1 MKTTRTLLIALAGLS
16 ISSAQ
21 SSGGGVF
28 QKFDK
33 NSDGKVTPDELPNQ
47 QAFDRFDTNKDGS
60 ITLEEYNAVT
70 GGTTPK
76 PTTPPTPPAKPGE
89 APGAPGAKPE
99 VAAVL
104 KSFDTNGDGKITKED
119 SNAAQWF
126 TQADQ
131 NGDGVLD
138 EAEMQRVSGFAQ
150 KMSGSGQFAGI
161 VAQYD
166 KDGNGSIT
174 REEAAGAKW
183 FDRLD
188 QNADGV
194 VDAAELERLKQF
206 MQQAGGG
213 TSNTP
218 KPTTPTESPTAP
230 ADAVFSG
237 YDKNGD
243 GKVTPDELANPKAF
257 ERYDLDK
264 DGAISLAEYNKVSGK
279 TAPTTPGT
287 PATPSAAGGG
297 MAAQIE
303 NMIKAVD
310 KNADGQITKE
320 EAGDAPWFARLDQ
333 DANGIISAEE
343 LAMMRRI
350 VAQRG
355 GGNGNGGRGMPT
367 NGPTITP
374 EDVQKVTSGPEVL
387 KPGEVGIG
395 RMIEDISFTSLDG
408 QNRRLGDMQ
417 GKKALVVIMTS
428 ATCPVSKRYI
438 PSVAKL
444 EKELAA
450 QNVALLLVN
459 PFASE
464 TADEIKAQLTEA
476 GVTAP
481 YVHDTEKKLAITLQ
495 ARTTTEVFLL
505 DAARTLV
512 YRGAFDDQYGI
523 NYNLEAPKHRYLHDA
538 ITAFLKN
545 EKPTIQATA
554 APGCE
559 LDLPEKAH
567 ASASASPVTYHR
579 DVARILQQNCVTC
592 HRDGGIAPFALDD
605 IEEVK
610 DRAKVIKRVVS
621 EGTMPPWFAAV
632 EKDAEKNPWAND
644 CSLSAKDKADL
655 FAWLDSSDRPLGNV
669 AEAPAKRSYP
679 AEWSIGTPDLVIPL
693 SRAYDIKAT
702 GFMPYAFDVVDTHI
716 PEDKWVTAY
725 EILPSARDVVHHVIV
740 QVHEKGADA
749 RDREEGAGGYWA
761 VYVPGNGSC
770 VYPEGFARKIP
781 AGARVSF
788 QIHYTPSGKAKKE
801 RLRMGLVFAR
811 TAPQYEVKTL
821 AVSNPKISIPPGA
834 SHHVETQS
842 RRVPF
847 DIPITSYMAHLHI
860 RGKAF
865 KYEVTYADGKTETL
879 LDIPRYDFN
888 WQLRY
893 DYKQPKLIPRGSTL
907 TITAV
912 YDNSAENKANPD
924 PTKLVKWGSQTVDE
938 MMLGYFE
945 YFVPLSAKVAMQ

>member
-1 MKTTRTLLIALAGLS
+1 MKKPLALLIALAG
-16 ISSAQ
+16 ITSSLAQ
-21 SSGGGVF
+21 APGGVF
-28 QKFDK
+28 QKFDR
-33 NSDGKVTPDELPNQ
+33 NNDGKVTSEELPNA

-76 PTTPPTPPAKPGE
+76 PST
-89 APGAPGAKPE
+89 
-99 VAAVL
+99 
-104 KSFDTNGDGKITKED
+104 
-119 SNAAQWF
+119 
-126 TQADQ
+126 
-131 NGDGVLD
+131 
-138 EAEMQRVSGFAQ
+138 
-150 KMSGSGQFAGI
+150 
-161 VAQYD
+161 
-166 KDGNGSIT
+166 
-174 REEAAGAKW
+174 
-183 FDRLD
+183 
-188 QNADGV
+188 
-194 VDAAELERLKQF
+194 
-206 MQQAGGG
+206 
-213 TSNTP
+213 
-218 KPTTPTESPTAP
+218 PTTPTMPPKPAETPTAP

-237 YDKNGD
+237 YDKNSD
-243 GKVTPDELANPKAF
+243 GKVTTDELANPKAF
-257 ERYDLDK
+257 ERFDLDK

-279 TAPTTPGT
+279 PAPTTPGT
-287 PATPSAAGGG
+287 PTPPGTPPATPGAGGG
-297 MAAQIE
+297 MASQIE

-333 DANGIISAEE
+333 DADGIISAEE

-355 GGNGNGGRGMPT
+355 GAAGGGRGMPS
-367 NGPTITP
+367 NAPTITP

-387 KPGEVGIG
+387 KPGDVGIG
-395 RMIEDISFTSLDG
+395 RMIADLSFTTLDG
-408 QNRRLGDMQ
+408 QNASLSGFKA
-417 GKKALVVIMTS
+417 KKGLVILMTS
-428 ATCPVSKRYI
+428 ATCPVSKRYV
-438 PSVAKL
+438 PSVARL
-444 EKELAA
+444 QKELAE

-464 TADEIKAQLTEA
+464 TADEIKSQLTAA
-476 GVTAP
+476 GITAA
-481 YVHDTEKKLAITLQ
+481 YVHDKEKKLAALLQ

-505 DAARTLV
+505 DATRTLV

-523 NYNLEAPKHRYLHDA
+523 NYNLDAPKHRYLHDA
-538 ITAFLKN
+538 ISAHLKN
-545 EKPTIQATA
+545 EKPIIQATA

-559 LDLPEKAH
+559 LDLGDAPKVT
-567 ASASASPVTYHR
+567 ASPVTYHR

-621 EGTMPPWFAAV
+621 EGTMPPWFAAI

-655 FAWLDSSDRPLGNV
+655 VAWIESSDRPLGNV

-679 AEWSIGTPDLVIPL
+679 AEWSIGTPDLIIPL
-693 SRAYDIKAT
+693 SRAYDIKAD
-702 GFMPYAFDVVDTHI
+702 GFMPYAFDVVDTDI
-716 PEDKWVTAY
+716 AEDKWVTAY
-725 EILPSARDVVHHVIV
+725 EILPSERDVVHHVIV

-761 VYVPGNGSC
+761 IYVPGNGANI
-770 VYPEGFARKIP
+770 YPQGFARKIP
-781 AGARVSF
+781 AGARFSF

-801 RLRMGLVFAR
+801 RLRMGLVFAKSP
-811 TAPQYEVKTL
+811 PQYEVKTL
-821 AVSNPKISIPPGA
+821 ALANPKIAIPPGA
-834 SHHVETQS
+834 SHHVETQT

-907 TITAV
+907 KITAV

-945 YFVPLSAKVAMQ
+945 YFLPLSAKVAMK

>member
-1 MKTTRTLLIALAGLS
+1 MKTPLALLIALVD
-16 ISSAQ
+16 ITSSLAQ
-21 SSGGGVF
+21 APGGVF
-28 QKFDK
+28 QKFDR
-33 NSDGKVTPDELPNQ
+33 NSDGKVTSEELPNT

-76 PTTPPTPPAKPGE
+76 PAT
-89 APGAPGAKPE
+89 
-99 VAAVL
+99 
-104 KSFDTNGDGKITKED
+104 
-119 SNAAQWF
+119 
-126 TQADQ
+126 
-131 NGDGVLD
+131 
-138 EAEMQRVSGFAQ
+138 
-150 KMSGSGQFAGI
+150 
-161 VAQYD
+161 
-166 KDGNGSIT
+166 
-174 REEAAGAKW
+174 
-183 FDRLD
+183 
-188 QNADGV
+188 
-194 VDAAELERLKQF
+194 
-206 MQQAGGG
+206 
-213 TSNTP
+213 
-218 KPTTPTESPTAP
+218 PTTPTMPPKPAETPTAP

-237 YDKNGD
+237 YDKNSD
-243 GKVTPDELANPKAF
+243 GKVTTDELANPKAF
-257 ERYDLDK
+257 ERFDLDK

-279 TAPTTPGT
+279 PAPTTPGT
-287 PATPSAAGGG
+287 PTPPGTPPATPGAGGG
-297 MAAQIE
+297 MASQIE
-303 NMIKAVD
+303 NMIKVVD

-333 DANGIISAEE
+333 DADGIISAEE

-355 GGNGNGGRGMPT
+355 GAAGGGRGMPS
-367 NGPTITP
+367 NAPTITP

-387 KPGEVGIG
+387 KPGDVGTG
-395 RMIEDISFTSLDG
+395 RMVADITFTTLDG
-408 QNRRLGDMQ
+408 QNASLTGFKA
-417 GKKALVVIMTS
+417 KKGLVVLMTS

-464 TADEIKAQLTEA
+464 TADEIKAQLSEA
-476 GVTAP
+476 GINAT
-481 YVHDTEKKLAITLQ
+481 YVHDKEKKLAALLQ

-505 DAARTLV
+505 DATRTLV
-512 YRGAFDDQYGI
+512 YRGAFDDQYGV
-523 NYNLEAPKHRYLHDA
+523 NYNLDTPKHRYLHDA
-538 ITAFLKN
+538 ISAHLRGET
-545 EKPTIQATA
+545 PVIQATA

-559 LDLPEKAH
+559 LDLGDAPKVA
-567 ASASASPVTYHR
+567 ASPVTYHR

-644 CSLSAKDKADL
+644 CSLSAKDQADL

-669 AEAPAKRSYP
+669 ADAPAKRSYP
-679 AEWSIGTPDLVIPL
+679 AEWSIGTPDLIIPL
-693 SRAYDIKAT
+693 SRAYDIKAD
-702 GFMPYAFDVVDTHI
+702 GFMPYAFDVVDTDI

-725 EILPSARDVVHHVIV
+725 EILPSERDVVHHVIV

-761 VYVPGNGSC
+761 IYVPGNGANI
-770 VYPEGFARKIP
+770 YPQGFARKIP

-801 RLRMGLVFAR
+801 RLRMGLVFAKSP
-811 TAPQYEVKTL
+811 PQYEVKTL
-821 AVSNPKISIPPGA
+821 ALANPKISIPPGA
-834 SHHVETQS
+834 SHHVETQT

-847 DIPITSYMAHLHI
+847 DIPITSYMAHMHI

-938 MMLGYFE
+938 MMLGYLE
-945 YFVPLSAKVAMQ
+945 YFLPVSGSVAMK

>member
-1 MKTTRTLLIALAGLS
+1 MKTPLALLIALAGITTSL
-16 ISSAQ
+16 AQ
-21 SSGGGVF
+21 APGGVF
-28 QKFDK
+28 QKFDR
-33 NSDGKVTPDELPNQ
+33 NSDGKVTSEELPNT
-47 QAFDRFDTNKDGS
+47 QAFERFDTNKDGN

-76 PTTPPTPPAKPGE
+76 PAT
-89 APGAPGAKPE
+89 
-99 VAAVL
+99 
-104 KSFDTNGDGKITKED
+104 
-119 SNAAQWF
+119 
-126 TQADQ
+126 
-131 NGDGVLD
+131 
-138 EAEMQRVSGFAQ
+138 
-150 KMSGSGQFAGI
+150 
-161 VAQYD
+161 
-166 KDGNGSIT
+166 
-174 REEAAGAKW
+174 
-183 FDRLD
+183 
-188 QNADGV
+188 
-194 VDAAELERLKQF
+194 
-206 MQQAGGG
+206 
-213 TSNTP
+213 
-218 KPTTPTESPTAP
+218 PTTPTLPPKPAETPTAP

-237 YDKNGD
+237 YDKNSD
-243 GKVTPDELANPKAF
+243 GMVTTDELANPKAF
-257 ERYDLDK
+257 ERFDLDK

-279 TAPTTPGT
+279 PAPTTPGT
-287 PATPSAAGGG
+287 PTPPGTPPATPGASGG
-297 MAAQIE
+297 MASQIE

-333 DANGIISAEE
+333 DADGIISAEE

-355 GGNGNGGRGMPT
+355 GAAGGGRGMPS
-367 NGPTITP
+367 NAPTITP

-387 KPGEVGIG
+387 KPGDVGIG
-395 RMIEDISFTSLDG
+395 RMIADLSFTTLDG
-408 QNRRLGDMQ
+408 QNASLSGFKN
-417 GKKALVVIMTS
+417 KKCLVILMTS

-444 EKELAA
+444 QKELAA
-450 QNVALLLVN
+450 QNIALLLVN

-464 TADEIKAQLTEA
+464 TADEIKSQLTEA
-476 GVTAP
+476 GITAA
-481 YVHDTEKKLAITLQ
+481 YVHDKEKKLAALLH

-505 DAARTLV
+505 DDTRTLV

-523 NYNLEAPKHRYLHDA
+523 NYNLDAPKNRYLHDA
-538 ITAFLKN
+538 ISAHLKN
-545 EKPTIQATA
+545 EKPVIQATA

-559 LDLPEKAH
+559 LDLGNAPKVA
-567 ASASASPVTYHR
+567 ASPVTYHR

-621 EGTMPPWFAAV
+621 EGTMPPWFAALD
-632 EKDAEKNPWAND
+632 KDATTNPWAND

-679 AEWSIGTPDLVIPL
+679 AEWSIGTPDLIIPL
-693 SRAYDIKAT
+693 SRAYDIKAD
-702 GFMPYAFDVVDTHI
+702 GFMPYAFDVVDTDI

-725 EILPSARDVVHHVIV
+725 EILPSERDVVHHVIV

-761 VYVPGNGSC
+761 IYVPGNGANI
-770 VYPEGFARKIP
+770 YPQGFARKIP

-801 RLRMGLVFAR
+801 RLRMGLVFAK
-811 TAPQYEVKTL
+811 APPQYEVKTL
-821 AVSNPKISIPPGA
+821 ALANPKISIPPGA
-834 SHHVETQS
+834 SHHVETQT

-865 KYEVTYADGKTETL
+865 KYEVIHADGKTETL

-907 TITAV
+907 KITAV

-945 YFVPLSAKVAMQ
+945 YFLPVSGSVAMK

>member
-1 MKTTRTLLIALAGLS
+1 MKTPLALLIALAG
-16 ISSAQ
+16 ITSALAQ
-21 SSGGGVF
+21 ALGGVF
-28 QKFDK
+28 QKFDR
-33 NSDGKVTPDELPNQ
+33 NSDGKVTSEELPNT
-47 QAFDRFDTNKDGS
+47 QAFERFDTNKDGS

-76 PTTPPTPPAKPGE
+76 PAT
-89 APGAPGAKPE
+89 
-99 VAAVL
+99 
-104 KSFDTNGDGKITKED
+104 
-119 SNAAQWF
+119 
-126 TQADQ
+126 
-131 NGDGVLD
+131 
-138 EAEMQRVSGFAQ
+138 
-150 KMSGSGQFAGI
+150 
-161 VAQYD
+161 
-166 KDGNGSIT
+166 
-174 REEAAGAKW
+174 
-183 FDRLD
+183 
-188 QNADGV
+188 
-194 VDAAELERLKQF
+194 
-206 MQQAGGG
+206 
-213 TSNTP
+213 
-218 KPTTPTESPTAP
+218 PTTPTMPPKPAETPTAP

-237 YDKNGD
+237 YDKNSD
-243 GKVTPDELANPKAF
+243 GKVTTDELANPKAF
-257 ERYDLDK
+257 ERFDLDK

-279 TAPTTPGT
+279 PAPTTPGT
-287 PATPSAAGGG
+287 PTPPGTPPATPGAGGG
-297 MAAQIE
+297 MASQIE

-333 DANGIISAEE
+333 DADGIISAEE

-355 GGNGNGGRGMPT
+355 GAAGGGRGMPS
-367 NGPTITP
+367 NAPTITP

-387 KPGEVGIG
+387 KPGDVGIG
-395 RMIEDISFTSLDG
+395 RMIDDLSFTTLDG
-408 QNRRLGDMQ
+408 QNASLSGFKN
-417 GKKALVVIMTS
+417 KKGLVVIMTS

-444 EKELAA
+444 QKELAT
-450 QNVALLLVN
+450 QNIGLLLVN

-464 TADEIKAQLTEA
+464 TADEIKSQLTEA
-476 GVTAP
+476 GIAAA
-481 YVHDTEKKLAITLQ
+481 YVHDKDKKLAALLR

-505 DAARTLV
+505 DATRTLV

-523 NYNLEAPKHRYLHDA
+523 NYNLDAPKHCYLHDA
-538 ITAFLKN
+538 ISAHLKN
-545 EKPTIQATA
+545 EKPVIQATA

-559 LDLPEKAH
+559 LDLGDAPKVA
-567 ASASASPVTYHR
+567 ASPVTYHR

-610 DRAKVIKRVVS
+610 DRAKVIKRVVN
-621 EGTMPPWFAAV
+621 EGTMPPWFAALD
-632 EKDAEKNPWAND
+632 KAATTNPWAND

-655 FAWLDSSDRPLGNV
+655 FAWFESSDRPLGNV

-679 AEWSIGTPDLVIPL
+679 AEWSIGTPDLIIPL
-693 SRAYDIKAT
+693 SRAYDIKAD
-702 GFMPYAFDVVDTHI
+702 GFMPYAFDVVDTDI

-725 EILPSARDVVHHVIV
+725 EILPSERDVVHHVIV

-761 VYVPGNGSC
+761 IYVPGNGANI
-770 VYPEGFARKIP
+770 YPQGFARKIP

-801 RLRMGLVFAR
+801 RLRMGLVFAKSP
-811 TAPQYEVKTL
+811 PQYEVKTL
-821 AVSNPKISIPPGA
+821 ALANPKISIPPGA
-834 SHHVETQS
+834 SHHVETQT

-847 DIPITSYMAHLHI
+847 DIPITGYMAHMHI

-945 YFVPLSAKVAMQ
+945 YFLPVAAKVAVK

>member
-1 MKTTRTLLIALAGLS
+1 MTAKLHRSIPLLLCVLS
-16 ISSAQ
+16 ASVVQTHAQ
-21 SSGGGVF
+21 APGGVF
-28 QKFDK
+28 QKFDR
-33 NSDGKVTPDELPNQ
+33 NSDGKVTSEELPNT
-47 QAFDRFDTNKDGS
+47 QAFERFDTNKDGS
-60 ITLEEYNAVT
+60 ITLKEYNAVT

-76 PTTPPTPPAKPGE
+76 PAT
-89 APGAPGAKPE
+89 
-99 VAAVL
+99 
-104 KSFDTNGDGKITKED
+104 
-119 SNAAQWF
+119 
-126 TQADQ
+126 
-131 NGDGVLD
+131 
-138 EAEMQRVSGFAQ
+138 
-150 KMSGSGQFAGI
+150 
-161 VAQYD
+161 
-166 KDGNGSIT
+166 
-174 REEAAGAKW
+174 
-183 FDRLD
+183 
-188 QNADGV
+188 
-194 VDAAELERLKQF
+194 
-206 MQQAGGG
+206 
-213 TSNTP
+213 
-218 KPTTPTESPTAP
+218 PTTPTMPPKPTETPTAP

-237 YDKNGD
+237 YDKNSD
-243 GKVTPDELANPKAF
+243 GKVTTDELANPKAF
-257 ERYDLDK
+257 ERFDLDK
-264 DGAISLAEYNKVSGK
+264 DGAISLAEYNNVSGK
-279 TAPTTPGT
+279 PAPTTPGT
-287 PATPSAAGGG
+287 PTPPGTPPATPGAGGG
-297 MAAQIE
+297 MASQIE

-333 DANGIISAEE
+333 DGNGIISAEE

-355 GGNGNGGRGMPT
+355 GTAGGGPAMPANT
-367 NGPTITP
+367 PTITT

-387 KPGEVGIG
+387 KPSDVGIG
-395 RMIEDISFTSLDG
+395 RMIDDLSFTTLDG
-408 QNRRLGDMQ
+408 QNASLSGF
-417 GKKALVVIMTS
+417 KAQKGLVVLMTS

-464 TADEIKAQLTEA
+464 TADEIKAQLIAA
-476 GVTAP
+476 GITAA
-481 YVHDTEKKLAITLQ
+481 YVHDKEKKLAALLQ

-505 DAARTLV
+505 DATRTLV
-512 YRGAFDDQYGI
+512 FRGAFDDQYGI
-523 NYNLEAPKHRYLHDA
+523 NYNLDAPKHRYLHDA
-538 ITAFLKN
+538 IAAFLKN
-545 EKPTIQATA
+545 EKPIIQATA

-559 LDLPEKAH
+559 LDLADAPKVA
-567 ASASASPVTYHR
+567 ASPVTYHR

-655 FAWLDSSDRPLGNV
+655 FAWLDSSDRPLGYV
-669 AEAPAKRSYP
+669 ADAPAKRSYP
-679 AEWSIGTPDLVIPL
+679 AEWSIGTPDLIIPL
-693 SRAYDIKAT
+693 SRAYDIKAD
-702 GFMPYAFDVVDTHI
+702 GFMPYAFDVVDTDI

-725 EILPSARDVVHHVIV
+725 EILPSERDVVHHVIV

-761 VYVPGNGSC
+761 IYVPGNGANI
-770 VYPEGFARKIP
+770 YPQGFARKIP

-801 RLRMGLVFAR
+801 RLRMGLVFAKSP
-811 TAPQYEVKTL
+811 PQYEVRTV
-821 AVSNPKISIPPGA
+821 AVANPKIAIPAGA
-834 SHHVETQS
+834 SHHVETKTQ
-842 RRVPF
+842 RVPF
-847 DIPITSYMAHLHI
+847 DMPVTSFMAHMHI

-865 KYEVTYADGKTETL
+865 KYEVTHADGKSEVL

-938 MMLGYFE
+938 MMIGYFE
-945 YFVPLSAKVAMQ
+945 YFLPVSGSVAAR

>member
-1 MKTTRTLLIALAGLS
+1 MTSKLHRSIPLLLCVLS
-16 ISSAQ
+16 ASVVQTHAQ
-21 SSGGGVF
+21 APGGVF
-28 QKFDK
+28 QKFDR
-33 NSDGKVTPDELPNQ
+33 NSDGKVTSEELPNT

-76 PTTPPTPPAKPGE
+76 PST
-89 APGAPGAKPE
+89 
-99 VAAVL
+99 
-104 KSFDTNGDGKITKED
+104 
-119 SNAAQWF
+119 
-126 TQADQ
+126 
-131 NGDGVLD
+131 
-138 EAEMQRVSGFAQ
+138 
-150 KMSGSGQFAGI
+150 
-161 VAQYD
+161 
-166 KDGNGSIT
+166 
-174 REEAAGAKW
+174 
-183 FDRLD
+183 
-188 QNADGV
+188 
-194 VDAAELERLKQF
+194 
-206 MQQAGGG
+206 
-213 TSNTP
+213 
-218 KPTTPTESPTAP
+218 PTTPTMPPKPAETPTAP

-237 YDKNGD
+237 YDKNSD
-243 GKVTPDELANPKAF
+243 GKVTTDELANPKAF
-257 ERYDLDK
+257 ERFDLDK

-279 TAPTTPGT
+279 PAPTTPGT
-287 PATPSAAGGG
+287 PTPPGTPPATPGAGGG
-297 MAAQIE
+297 MASQIE

-333 DANGIISAEE
+333 DADGIISAEE

-355 GGNGNGGRGMPT
+355 GAAGGGRGMPS
-367 NGPTITP
+367 NAPTITP

-387 KPGEVGIG
+387 KPGDVGIG
-395 RMIEDISFTSLDG
+395 RMIDDLSFTTLDG
-408 QNRRLGDMQ
+408 QNASLSGFKS
-417 GKKALVVIMTS
+417 KKGLVIVMTS

-450 QNVALLLVN
+450 QNIALLLVN

-476 GVTAP
+476 GITAA
-481 YVHDTEKKLAITLQ
+481 YVHDKEKKLAALLQ
-495 ARTTTEVFLL
+495 ARTTTEVFML
-505 DAARTLV
+505 DATRTLV

-523 NYNLEAPKHRYLHDA
+523 NYNLDAPKHRYLHDA
-538 ITAFLKN
+538 ISARLKN
-545 EKPTIQATA
+545 EKPVIQATA

-559 LDLPEKAH
+559 LDLGDAPKVA
-567 ASASASPVTYHR
+567 ASPVTYHR

-610 DRAKVIKRVVS
+610 DRAKVIKRVIS
-621 EGTMPPWFAAV
+621 EGTMPPWFAALD
-632 EKDAEKNPWAND
+632 KDATTNPWGND

-655 FAWLDSSDRPLGNV
+655 IAWIDSSDRPLGHV
-669 AEAPAKRSYP
+669 ADAPAKRSYP
-679 AEWSIGTPDLVIPL
+679 AEWSIGTPDLIIPL
-693 SRAYDIKAT
+693 SRAYDIKAD
-702 GFMPYAFDVVDTHI
+702 GFMPYAFDVVDTDI
-716 PEDKWVTAY
+716 AEDKWVTAY
-725 EILPSARDVVHHVIV
+725 EILPSERDVVHHVIV
-740 QVHEKGADA
+740 QVHEKAADA

-761 VYVPGNGSC
+761 IYVPGNGAC
-770 VYPEGFARKIP
+770 VYPVGFARKIP

-801 RLRMGLVFAR
+801 RLRMGLVFAKSP
-811 TAPQYEVKTL
+811 PQYEVKTL
-821 AVSNPKISIPPGA
+821 ALANPKISIPPGA
-834 SHHVETQS
+834 SHHVETQT

-847 DIPITSYMAHLHI
+847 DIPITSYMAHMHI

-945 YFVPLSAKVAMQ
+945 YFVPLSAKMAAR

>member
-1 MKTTRTLLIALAGLS
+1 MKNSTTLLVALAG
-16 ISSAQ
+16 ITSALAQ
-21 SSGGGVF
+21 APGGVF
-28 QKFDK
+28 QKFDR
-33 NSDGKVTPDELPNQ
+33 NSDGKVTSEELPNT
-47 QAFDRFDTNKDGS
+47 QAFERFDTNKDGS
-60 ITLEEYNAVT
+60 ITLEEHNAVT

-76 PTTPPTPPAKPGE
+76 PATPTAPTMP
-89 APGAPGAKPE
+89 
-99 VAAVL
+99 
-104 KSFDTNGDGKITKED
+104 
-119 SNAAQWF
+119 
-126 TQADQ
+126 
-131 NGDGVLD
+131 
-138 EAEMQRVSGFAQ
+138 
-150 KMSGSGQFAGI
+150 
-161 VAQYD
+161 
-166 KDGNGSIT
+166 
-174 REEAAGAKW
+174 
-183 FDRLD
+183 
-188 QNADGV
+188 
-194 VDAAELERLKQF
+194 
-206 MQQAGGG
+206 
-213 TSNTP
+213 P
-218 KPTTPTESPTAP
+218 KPAETPTAP

-237 YDKNGD
+237 YDKNSD
-243 GKVTPDELANPKAF
+243 GKVTTDELANPKAF
-257 ERYDLDK
+257 ERFDLDK

-279 TAPTTPGT
+279 PAPTTPGT
-287 PATPSAAGGG
+287 PMPPGTPPATPGAGGG
-297 MAAQIE
+297 MASQIE

-333 DANGIISAEE
+333 DGNGIISAEE

-355 GGNGNGGRGMPT
+355 GAAGGGRGMPS
-367 NGPTITP
+367 NAPTITP

-387 KPGEVGIG
+387 KPGDVGIG
-395 RMIEDISFTSLDG
+395 RMIADLSFTTLDG
-408 QNRRLGDMQ
+408 QNASLSGFKN
-417 GKKALVVIMTS
+417 KKGLVVIMTS

-444 EKELAA
+444 QKELAE

-464 TADEIKAQLTEA
+464 TADEIKSQLTEA
-476 GVTAP
+476 GVTAT
-481 YVHDTEKKLAITLQ
+481 YVHDKEKKLAALLQ

-505 DAARTLV
+505 DATRTLV
-512 YRGAFDDQYGI
+512 YRGALDDQYGI
-523 NYNLEAPKHRYLHDA
+523 NYNLDAPKHRYLHDA
-538 ITAFLKN
+538 IAAFLKN
-545 EKPTIQATA
+545 EKPIIQATA

-559 LDLPEKAH
+559 LDLGDAPKVA
-567 ASASASPVTYHR
+567 ASPVTYHR

-655 FAWLDSSDRPLGNV
+655 FAWIESSDRPLGNV
-669 AEAPAKRSYP
+669 ADAPAKRSYP
-679 AEWSIGTPDLVIPL
+679 AEWSIGTPDLIIPL
-693 SRAYDIKAT
+693 SRAYDIKAD
-702 GFMPYAFDVVDTHI
+702 GFMPYAFDVVDTDI
-716 PEDKWVTAY
+716 PEDKWVAAY
-725 EILPSARDVVHHVIV
+725 EILPSERDVVHHVIV

-761 VYVPGNGSC
+761 IYVPGNGANI
-770 VYPEGFARKIP
+770 YPQGFARKIP

-801 RLRMGLVFAR
+801 RLRMGLVFAKSP
-811 TAPQYEVKTL
+811 PQYEVRTV
-821 AVSNPKISIPPGA
+821 AVANPKIAIPAGA
-834 SHHVETQS
+834 SHHIEEKTQ
-842 RRVPF
+842 RVPF
-847 DIPITSYMAHLHI
+847 DMPVTSFMAHMHI

-865 KYEVTYADGKTETL
+865 KYEVTHADGKSEVL

-893 DYKQPKLIPRGSTL
+893 DYKQPKLIPRGSTVK
-907 TITAV
+907 ITAV

-924 PTKLVKWGSQTVDE
+924 PSKLVKWGSQTVDE
-938 MMLGYFE
+938 MMIGYFE
-945 YFVPLSAKVAMQ
+945 YFLPVSGSVAMK